1 MAYVSLPAASDR
13 APFGNV
19 IIAALGASWSLELVI
34 LDFAPNMAATS
45 PLRPSTPVHPAFHVP
60 QLSPSRMP
68 PAFPTQSSYKSGHRG
83 LDVFSPVDQNGSF
96 CFDRVIKSGKVHRR
110 VRNRGAWKPSWKLAY
125 LVLRPNLLSVYQ
137 NPDETD
143 LKASITLSE
152 VTAVARVRK
161 AHTEHV
167 FGVFSPSKNYHFQGL
182 SEADTE
188 DWITHIRLESR
199 TDDEDVPLGLT
210 AHQNSTKAGDLSNYE
225 STDMSADE
233 FHRSPASPE
242 ATKTRTRAGSLLA
255 SHQRRQSTLQDYS
268 GNEQYTTSHSD
279 FSDALSSSLPKHSST
294 SLPKQPALTP
304 IASSGQLT
312 DKVTTKGNAKQPS
325 SQPPVDASS
334 DPERVVRQGHVQI
347 LKSHKTGVKGWKTIW
362 VVLRSRSLAFYKNG
376 AEYAAVKILPM
387 HTIVTAAEIDPISK
401 SKNFCFQII
410 TDDKTYRFCA
420 PDEEDLDKWLGAL
433 KSVLSKRNEAEKA
446 LAAKAREKQ
455 STQEKG
461 KGKAVLEPATSPILR
476 PTSQMQAV

>member
-1 MAYVSLPAASDR
+1 
-13 APFGNV
+13 
-19 IIAALGASWSLELVI
+19 
-34 LDFAPNMAATS
+34 MAATS

-60 QLSPSRMP
+60 QLSPSRIP
-68 PAFPTQSSYKSGHRG
+68 PAFPAQSSYKSGHRG

-152 VTAVARVRK
+152 VTAVAKVRK
-161 AHTEHV
+161 ARTEHV
-167 FGVFSPSKNYHFQGL
+167 FGVFSPSKNYHFQCV

-199 TDDEDVPLGLT
+199 TDDDDALDLT
-210 AHQNSTKAGDLSNYE
+210 AHQYSTKAGDLSNTYE

-233 FHRSPASPE
+233 FHRGPPSPE
-242 ATKTRTRAGSLLA
+242 ATNKRTRAGSLLA

-279 FSDALSSSLPKHSST
+279 FSDALSSSLPKQSST

-312 DKVTTKGNAKQPS
+312 DNATTKGSGNPS
-325 SQPPVDASS
+325 YPPPSTDAGS
-334 DPERVVRQGHVQI
+334 DSERVVRQGNVQI

-446 LAAKAREKQ
+446 LAAKVREKE
-455 STQEKG
+455 STKEKG
-461 KGKAVLEPATSPILR
+461 KGKAILEPATSPILR
-476 PTSQMQAV
+476 PTSQLQAV